1 MIFLI
6 PVIGLLCT
14 TLILFWLYPN
24 QVKTGKLSDLYS
36 ADSVRT
42 LAGLDPK
49 SLDYKLLAAG
59 LKLRPVTFRLLC
71 GAAGL
76 AGAQR
81 LLHEG
86 VEELVI
92 EPQIIAVDDRRPL
105 HGTELLEA
113 GKRSAERQRLAE
125 VADQH
130 VILMNLERFRANRE
144 LAGRLVEG
152 GNVPVILNDVTVHR
166 HLRLFLT
173 RAQPPLRKR
182 RTVS

>member
-59 LKLRPVTFRLLC
+59 LKLRPVTFRGCRRWSSVGSLSTFPAP
-71 GAAGL
+71 GWTTKSKAGD
-76 AGAQR
+76 G
-81 LLHEG
+81 
-86 VEELVI
+86 
-92 EPQIIAVDDRRPL
+92 
-105 HGTELLEA
+105 
-113 GKRSAERQRLAE
+113 
-125 VADQH
+125 
-130 VILMNLERFRANRE
+130 
-144 LAGRLVEG
+144 
-152 GNVPVILNDVTVHR
+152 
-166 HLRLFLT
+166 
-173 RAQPPLRKR
+173 
-182 RTVS
+182 